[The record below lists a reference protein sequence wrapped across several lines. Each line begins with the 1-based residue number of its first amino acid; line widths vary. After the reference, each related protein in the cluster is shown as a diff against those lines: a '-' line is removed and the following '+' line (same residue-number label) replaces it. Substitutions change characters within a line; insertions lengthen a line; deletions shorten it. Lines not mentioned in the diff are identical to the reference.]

1 MDRGARHR
9 MSGHRIMAFAC
20 PGGTVLTL
28 AIMFAVYAFIVAG
41 LAATRKSARD
51 FTGAAGPL
59 GAGP

>member
-1 MDRGARHR
+1 